1 MRIGYISH
9 ADLCLQ
15 CQLLCEIIIKSWT
28 CMILRKRSCWF
39 MIPKCKFWSIIN
51 PAAVIIGVIFYRR
64 DIMRFQMLWK
74 MYLSFCFYSFADELY
89 YIGEDFMQWLARFV
103 INLCEEM
110 IFQLISTIYSEQY
123 QCRHY
128 ILKFTR
134 GG

>member
-39 MIPKCKFWSIIN
+39 MIPKCKLLVVIN

-64 DIMRFQMLWK
+64 DIMWFRMHWRIF
-74 MYLSFCFYSFADELY
+74 LSFCFYSFADELY
-89 YIGEDFMQWLARFV
+89 YMVEDFMQWLSRFV

-110 IFQLISTIYSEQY
+110 IFQHISTIYSEQY
-123 QCRHY
+123 QCRYY
-128 ILKFTR
+128 ILKLTT